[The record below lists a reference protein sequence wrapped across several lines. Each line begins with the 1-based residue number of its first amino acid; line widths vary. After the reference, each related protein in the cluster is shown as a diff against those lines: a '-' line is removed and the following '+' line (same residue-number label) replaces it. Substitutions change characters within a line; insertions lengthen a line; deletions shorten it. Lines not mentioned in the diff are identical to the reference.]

1 MKKFLLIFSI
11 IFFFNSNV
19 YSQNKVINEN
29 IVFKPFK
36 CDQIKSEFIR
46 NNSKNDCLIIQ
57 MLENSYEVKPQKY
70 SVNTWN
76 SPQLLK
82 YINNKDGNKIIA
94 HTWNNVV

>member
-36 CDQIKSEFIR
+36 CEQIKSEFIR
-46 NNSKNDCLIIQ
+46 TK
-57 MLENSYEVKPQKY
+57 V
-70 SVNTWN
+70 
-76 SPQLLK
+76 
-82 YINNKDGNKIIA
+82 
-94 HTWNNVV
+94 